1 MHLHGYLNEWRKNP
15 HWSFPCCLAL
25 FLPLIDL
32 PGEIS
37 GLVGGNVINNQ
48 LQTGDIEMPTI
59 VGAVQE
65 SGAID
70 ISIEEGKQ
78 SGGSALELKHN
89 SLPNAQYNNNNKTH
103 QGTQTKLFT
112 ASSMADVVFHEP
124 FKEIHYSI

>member
-1 MHLHGYLNEWRKNP
+1 M
-15 HWSFPCCLAL
+15 AL

-32 PGEIS
+32 LGEIS

-78 SGGSALELKHN
+78 SGGSALELKHI
-89 SLPNAQYNNNNKTH
+89 SLPNAQYNNNSNKTH

-112 ASSMADVVFHEP
+112 ASPTVDVVFHEP